1 MILQTHHTCRHVGMS
16 IRAGKYFR
24 RSIGIVR
31 AGWCILAGMKELTVS
46 EMASLGGKARAEKLS
61 AEELSD
67 QGRKAVQARW
77 AKAGKAPSKK
87 KKVKQ

>member
-1 MILQTHHTCRHVGMS
+1 
-16 IRAGKYFR
+16 
-24 RSIGIVR
+24 
-31 AGWCILAGMKELTVS
+31 MKELTVS